1 MIITFQVTYGAS
13 IQSKYTHWNCSSYLS
28 CYGACF
34 VSAQITKDLVTPTSP
49 SEMSLTNRVRRSDIV
64 TLKIVNPAENTL
76 VSVGT
81 LITPVILSISVTGDV
96 NTTAYGLQVYY
107 NTTYILFRIPIV
119 ISDRFLKLDPVGM
132 SSVSIL
138 LVSHPVKKQNTNR
151 K

>member
-1 MIITFQVTYGAS
+1 M
-13 IQSKYTHWNCSSYLS
+13 
-28 CYGACF
+28 
-34 VSAQITKDLVTPTSP
+34 VTPTSP

-64 TLKIVNPAENTL
+64 ILKLVNPSENTL
-76 VSVGT
+76 VTVGT
-81 LITPVILSISVTGDV
+81 LITPVILSISVIGDV
-96 NTTAYGLQVYY
+96 NTTAYGLQVYC